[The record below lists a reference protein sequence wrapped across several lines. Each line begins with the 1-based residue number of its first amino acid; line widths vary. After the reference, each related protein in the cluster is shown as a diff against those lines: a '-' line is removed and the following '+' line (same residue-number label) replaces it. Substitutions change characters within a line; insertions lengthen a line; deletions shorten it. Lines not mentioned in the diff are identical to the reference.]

1 MSQHNVLTKTKK
13 SNQEKKSIENKNEKF
28 EHINSP

>member
-13 SNQEKKSIENKNEKF
+13 SNQETKSIENKNEKF